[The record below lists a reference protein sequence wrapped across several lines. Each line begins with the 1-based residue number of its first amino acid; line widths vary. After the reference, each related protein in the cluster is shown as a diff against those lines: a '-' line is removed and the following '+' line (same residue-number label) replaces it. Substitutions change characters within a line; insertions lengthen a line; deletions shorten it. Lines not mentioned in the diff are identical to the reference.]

1 MCPKFRATK
10 ASHDCLVTAELL
22 LTVALLTPR
31 AACALRLMLAWTLVS
46 GLGFWQGATLFA
58 ASTGLMTEAV
68 HWLEPR
74 LTCSV
79 QLVTAG
85 ADAALVLDASVAI
98 PLPLNSERA
107 IPTGTAITPQMSV
120 AHALV
125 PLLILLSVNLAVPVR
140 SWRERALGLAI
151 AAPMAWA
158 FAITLAVFHL
168 LGLVEMDLQTTA
180 ESLGITRPPPA
191 LLSLLVFMEGG
202 GRWLLSVLAGVLP
215 TLLARRLLIPA
226 KARQRVTETSS
237 P

>member
-1 MCPKFRATK
+1 
-10 ASHDCLVTAELL
+10 
-22 LTVALLTPR
+22 
-31 AACALRLMLAWTLVS
+31 MLAWALLS
-46 GLGFWQGATLFA
+46 GLGYWHGAALFA
-58 ASTGLMTEAV
+58 ASTALMSEAA
-68 HWLEPR
+68 HWVEPR
-74 LTCSV
+74 LASSV

-98 PLPLNSERA
+98 PLPLDSERA
-107 IPTGTAITPQMSV
+107 VPTGTAITPQMSV

-125 PLLILLSVNLAVPVR
+125 PLLILLSVSLALPVR
-140 SWRERALGLAI
+140 SWRERALSFAI
-151 AAPMAWA
+151 AMPLAWG
-158 FAITLAVFHL
+158 FAIMLAVFHL

-226 KARQRVTETSS
+226 RARQRVTETSS